1 GEAGALSASEWG
13 WGSTSDEKD
22 QAAQPRRDDL
32 AQDAFSGVEDERYE
46 LFEGP
51 RYRFEL
57 DRRGFV
63 KTFSAGLLVLLVTSR
78 RSGAQESGRG
88 FGGGD
93 RMPSDVSAWLH
104 IADDG
109 AVTVFTGKTEI
120 GQNIRTS
127 LTQAV
132 AEELGAPSAT
142 ITLVMADTANTPFD
156 MGTFGSRTTPTMNA
170 QLRKVAAAA
179 RAVLADRAKAQGNV
193 NREAVT
199 VKDGRVV
206 SGARSVPFGGLV
218 KSEPLVGTVDGR

>member
-1 GEAGALSASEWG
+1 TDAAIIAVMDKNRNMCRCGTYPRIVAALKSDRGPRAGAGAFNAAAALVWPAGGDRGEAAAPSASEWG

-78 RSGAQESGRG
+78 RGAAQESGRG
-88 FGGGD
+88 FRAGD
-93 RMPSDVSAWLH
+93 RMPSDVGAWLH

-132 AEELGAPSAT
+132 A
-142 ITLVMADTANTPFD
+142 
-156 MGTFGSRTTPTMNA
+156 
-170 QLRKVAAAA
+170 
-179 RAVLADRAKAQGNV
+179 
-193 NREAVT
+193 
-199 VKDGRVV
+199 
-206 SGARSVPFGGLV
+206 
-218 KSEPLVGTVDGR
+218 